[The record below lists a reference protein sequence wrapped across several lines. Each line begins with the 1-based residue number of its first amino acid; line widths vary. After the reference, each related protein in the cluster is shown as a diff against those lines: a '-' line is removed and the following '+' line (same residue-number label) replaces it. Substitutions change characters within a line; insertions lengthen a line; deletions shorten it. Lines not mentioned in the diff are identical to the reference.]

1 MSEHI
6 CPICQDKLDNTR
18 IYTPCIHGFHKKC
31 LIQHLL
37 VVEQSDNYFYDAEH
51 KVPCPICRNDIHI
64 ITHELRQEEEY
75 KNSNQENR
83 QYNRQT
89 QWNVDPINNLFSIGS
104 YNRFIGNRNN
114 PSINI
119 QENSQS
125 NQENSQSNQENSQ
138 SDQENSQSN
147 QENQRNIITDDRFS
161 LLYNIFSIG
170 RLNSGNMLYN
180 QPAQQTNQPAQQTN
194 QPAQQTNQP
203 AQQTNQP
210 AQQVNRTAQQTN
222 QPAQQ
227 TNQPAQQVNQPAPQD
242 IDNYLYIREN
252 NQALI
257 MNLDN
262 IRNLIGTESMAA
274 RSPSLINLT
283 NNFANLSNG
292 AQAETQN
299 YINNLL
305 IRSENIPSTQNANS
319 SILSAI
325 SYAPHNYI
333 TNYNRYSVQNVP
345 SNVDQE
351 TLDEILQSI
360 YEEDKQDLDDLD

>member
-1 MSEHI
+1 M
-6 CPICQDKLDNTR
+6 
-18 IYTPCIHGFHKKC
+18 
-31 LIQHLL
+31 
-37 VVEQSDNYFYDAEH
+37 
-51 KVPCPICRNDIHI
+51 
-64 ITHELRQEEEY
+64 
-75 KNSNQENR
+75 
-83 QYNRQT
+83 
-89 QWNVDPINNLFSIGS
+89 
-104 YNRFIGNRNN
+104 
-114 PSINI
+114 

-125 NQENSQSNQENSQ
+125 NQENSQSN
-138 SDQENSQSN
+138 QENSQSN

-170 RLNSGNMLYN
+170 RLNSGNMIYN
-180 QPAQQTNQPAQQTN
+180 QPAQQATQPAQQATQPAQQATQPAQQATQPAQQANQQDQQANQPAQQDN
-194 QPAQQTNQP
+194 Q
-203 AQQTNQP
+203 
-210 AQQVNRTAQQTN
+210 
-222 QPAQQ
+222 
-227 TNQPAQQVNQPAPQD
+227 QD

-319 SILSAI
+319 SILSAT
-325 SYAPHNYI
+325 SYVPHNYI

-360 YEEDKQDLDDLD
+360 YEEDMQDLDDLD

>member
-1 MSEHI
+1 MYIKPHDI
-6 CPICQDKLDNTR
+6 CPICYENIIRKSDSYLS
-18 IYTPCIHGFHKKC
+18 ICGHGFHKKC

-114 PSINI
+114 PSINMQENSQSDQENRQSDQENRQSD

-125 NQENSQSNQENSQ
+125 N
-138 SDQENSQSN
+138 QENSQSN

-161 LLYNIFSIG
+161 LLYNIFSMG
-170 RLNSGNMLYN
+170 RLNSGNMIYN
-180 QPAQQTNQPAQQTN
+180 QPAQQANQPAQQAN
-194 QPAQQTNQP
+194 QPAQQANQP
-203 AQQTNQP
+203 AQ
-210 AQQVNRTAQQTN
+210 
-222 QPAQQ
+222 
-227 TNQPAQQVNQPAPQD
+227 QD

-360 YEEDKQDLDDLD
+360 YEEDTQDLDDLD